1 MINCDE
7 EIFIVSEEDYNEIFI
22 KAKVNRRQL
31 VKSIYLGFL
40 NFANSNKF
48 ISKEWEIEY
57 MSERLCKIFNTD
69 ENTLI
74 QELINLNKHDLGKLF
89 FNANPIYTISY
100 PNAKNKD
107 EELEMFIKNSIAKD
121 KTSNDFKRIKT
132 PEEWNIPE
140 DYNFWTTDKKR
151 DFIIQCFNEITSS
164 FDGMKIEDFRSTLI
178 EKFIGEK

>member
-89 FNANPIYTISY
+89 FNANQIYTISY

-121 KTSNDFKRIKT
+121 KTSNDIKRIKT